1 MLDGS
6 ITPGNASQN
15 GSGFSITMAGPD
27 GGAANLVTTD
37 NTSRDDARGFGVGS
51 SFGRQGGQIAHDPAS
66 GRSESLSVS
75 FDTAQTAIAVDVAN
89 LFANEGGKT
98 EVGVYTLLDDDGN
111 EVGGGTFAA
120 ESGSTVTVEIDPD
133 GGQTFDEVVFTAA
146 PYSPGQGD
154 DTSDSSDYWINE
166 IRFAAAPDGGA
177 GEGEGEDGDAEDGD
191 TDDGDADDVQDD
203 APEHR
208 TVLIDFEGLTD
219 TAEGDALTDQF
230 ADQGVTFE
238 TLGSVDRGTPTLVE
252 TGGEQ
257 GEEAAFVPTDTVT
270 DGTDIGEA
278 FLTGSNALRNSG
290 QTAGFRMNV
299 EGGAWRV
306 AGDLLDLDGGET
318 WTIIGQNAEGEAV
331 ASIMLSDEADADG
344 GDGAAT
350 PWELAVDST
359 DDAIT
364 TVVFQGDRP
373 DNRDIGFGFDNIAVD
388 VDANSGNR
396 GEAGTGQDDGA
407 GGDTGDDSDGNTG
420 GEDNAGGGGEAGD
433 DGGDT
438 GGGTDGSGENG
449 DNGDGG
455 GSGDAADG
463 GDGDDIGNGG
473 GGNSGVDVDISLV
486 QDFGEGG
493 YIAKAIVTNTGDT
506 RFFDWEAAVDLG
518 DSGAFVTGWSSDI
531 NAPITVSGAGGDTG
545 EFGTSD
551 TFRRPIDPGDSFT
564 LHYQSDGG
572 TVDDD
577 SFDFDVLTSET
588 GGTANADDLDAE
600 LTIDDWGNGF
610 IANLVVSNN
619 SGGPISDWTVEI
631 DFGDSDVNVTDVWGA
646 SADGSGSTVTLTAA
660 DFNAAIPE
668 DGRVFAGFVAE
679 DNSVEALQTVV
690 EADSITFL

>member
-1 MLDGS
+1 MLNGS

-27 GGAANLVTTD
+27 GGAANLVTTG
-37 NTSRDDARGFGVGS
+37 NTSRDDAGGFGVGS
-51 SFGRQGGQIAHDPAS
+51 DLGRMGGQIAYDPAS
-66 GRSESLSVS
+66 GQSESLSVS

-120 ESGSTVTVEIDPD
+120 ESGSTATVEIDPD

-146 PYSPGQGD
+146 PYDQGQDG

-177 GEGEGEDGDAEDGD
+177 GEGEEDDGDAEDDDGDDGDNGEGQEGDGEEDGSEDDAGDTDDGD
-191 TDDGDADDVQDD
+191 TDDGDTDDGQDD

-278 FLTGSNALRNSG
+278 FLTGSDALRDSG
-290 QTAGFRMNV
+290 QTAGFRMNID
-299 EGGAWRV
+299 GGAWRV
-306 AGDLLDLDGGET
+306 TGDLLDLDGGET

-331 ASIMLSDEADADG
+331 ASITLSDEADADG

-373 DNRDIGFGFDNIAVD
+373 DNRNIGFGFDNIEVD

-396 GEAGTGQDDGA
+396 GGSDTGQDDGA
-407 GGDTGDDSDGNTG
+407 GGD
-420 GEDNAGGGGEAGD
+420 
-433 DGGDT
+433 
-438 GGGTDGSGENG
+438 NG
-449 DNGDGG
+449 DDGG

-463 GDGDDIGNGG
+463 DDGDDIGDGGG
-473 GGNSGVDVDISLV
+473 GGNPGVDVDISLV

-493 YIAKAIVTNTGDT
+493 YIAKAVVTNTGDA

-660 DFNAAIPE
+660 DFNAAIPA

-679 DNSVEALQTVV
+679 DNSVDALQTVV